1 MIVSEWISVDDE
13 MPEARQ
19 EVLVFCK
26 WDNSP
31 LIAFHDNTDWTEKC
45 DNLEVIGDACA
56 TTNIHEVGVKDVGCE
71 ITHWMPLP
79 EPPK

>member
-1 MIVSEWISVDDE
+1 MNEWINVKDK
-13 MPEARQ
+13 MPEDRA

-26 WDNSP
+26 WDTSP
-31 LIAFHDNTDWTEKC
+31 LIAFHDGIDWTEKC
-45 DNLEVIGDACA
+45 DNLEIIGDACA
-56 TTNIHEVGVKDVGCE
+56 STLIHAVGDKDTGCE

>member
-1 MIVSEWISVDDE
+1 MSEWISVDDE
-13 MPEARQ
+13 MPKARQ

-31 LIAFHDNTDWTEKC
+31 LIAFHDKYYWTEKC

-56 TTNIHEVGVKDVGCE
+56 TTEIHWVGAKDIGCE

-79 EPPK
+79 ELPK

>member
-1 MIVSEWISVDDE
+1 MSGWISVQKE
-13 MPEARQ
+13 LPEARQ

-26 WDNSP
+26 WDDSP
-31 LIAFHDNTDWTEKC
+31 LIAFHDNAYWTEKC
-45 DNLEVIGDACA
+45 DNIEIIGDAVA
-56 TTNIHEVGVKDVGCE
+56 TTEIHKVGAKDIGCE

>member
-1 MIVSEWISVDDE
+1 MSKWIGVEDSL
-13 MPEARQ
+13 PEVRQ

-26 WDNSP
+26 WDDSP
-31 LIAFHDNTDWTEKC
+31 LIAFHDGNYWTEKC

-56 TTNIHEVGVKDVGCE
+56 TTEIQKIGDKDTGCE

-79 EPPK
+79 ELPK